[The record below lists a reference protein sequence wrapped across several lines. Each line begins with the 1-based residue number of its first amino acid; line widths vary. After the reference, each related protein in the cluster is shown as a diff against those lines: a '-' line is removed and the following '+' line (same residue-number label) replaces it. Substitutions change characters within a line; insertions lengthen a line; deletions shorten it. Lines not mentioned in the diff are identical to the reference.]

1 MREHSILMLHFRN
14 NRILLYQD
22 KKILIFPYF
31 HVVQYKKVMAH
42 IIMTACISLS
52 NTKYQNGGLCMET
65 LLENMI
71 TYEVGIKLVIAAT
84 LSLVIGIER
93 ELKKKP
99 VGLKTSLVIAT
110 FSCLLTIISI
120 ETAYS
125 TPPRED
131 INITMDPLRLA
142 AQIVSGIGFLG
153 AGVILR
159 RGNDSITG
167 LTTAAMIWGAA
178 GIGIAV
184 GAGFY
189 MDATLAVV
197 IIVFGIEILSPFLM
211 KIGPKRIRMREI
223 LLKVQ
228 IDDDNNTESFLLF
241 LKDNNIII
249 ENIRIKDVHL
259 KNNSVLHELD
269 LRLSLIVSD
278 NLLSFYR
285 SLRELSYIEKIEME
299 ILN

>member
-1 MREHSILMLHFRN
+1 
-14 NRILLYQD
+14 
-22 KKILIFPYF
+22 
-31 HVVQYKKVMAH
+31 
-42 IIMTACISLS
+42 
-52 NTKYQNGGLCMET
+52 MET

-125 TPPRED
+125 TPPARED

-184 GAGFY
+184 GG
-189 MDATLAVV
+189 
-197 IIVFGIEILSPFLM
+197 GILH
-211 KIGPKRIRMREI
+211 GC
-223 LLKVQ
+223 
-228 IDDDNNTESFLLF
+228 
-241 LKDNNIII
+241 NISGCDHCFW
-249 ENIRIKDVHL
+249 N
-259 KNNSVLHELD
+259 
-269 LRLSLIVSD
+269 
-278 NLLSFYR
+278 
-285 SLRELSYIEKIEME
+285 
-299 ILN
+299 